1 MAAPRLALA
10 LALASCSAS
19 AAAPADAACAT
30 DLDCSLN
37 GVCNASSGACAC
49 DAPWTGA
56 ACAQLAF
63 ATTTPASGKSL
74 YNASD
79 VRNTWNGPIVAA
91 GGLFHLFV
99 PLYPKGSLGT
109 PTSTLHGVAAA
120 VTGPYDWASRPQLPL
135 ADENPAFVVYVDA
148 ATSKTV
154 YSLWLGGMVRVAD
167 SVDGPFVPVAS
178 YPGGNPAPVF
188 HNGAFY
194 MTNQATLEVYT
205 TPAIV
210 PGAAWTV
217 YANIS
222 HDALPPTSPPGQYHV
237 EDASA
242 RAARGPSPRARIRCL
257 ATTTCSHPRISAAL
271 HTRAR
276 APHSPSTAVPLDRQA
291 GPLAHYQSRLQQR
304 RVRQLRRVGCQCA
317 LLLSRRQELEFLAA
331 ALWSHCESER
341 ASRPRPFAAG
351 RPSHH
356 NSSQVSY
363 DDGSEHTYVTLER
376 PNLHFDASGQMTH
389 LNLAADLVTGA
400 EGCASR
406 PDHAHNGRV
415 LRHSPPNPVVRVA
428 HSLLRAARAP

>member
-1 MAAPRLALA
+1 MAALRLALA
-10 LALASCSAS
+10 LALALACSAS
-19 AAAPADAACAT
+19 ATAPAGAACAT

-37 GVCNASSGACAC
+37 GVCDASSGACAC

-99 PLYPKGSLGT
+99 PLYPQGSLGT
-109 PTSTLHGVAAA
+109 PTSTLHGVAAS

-257 ATTTCSHPRISAAL
+257 ATTTRSHPRIPAAL
-271 HTRAR
+271 HTLRPAPRSPRRSRSSGLTSGAAGISLITLIATSSTKTAPRRLSVRTSSLPTAR
-276 APHSPSTAVPLDRQA
+276 TGV
-291 GPLAHYQSRLQQR
+291 
-304 RVRQLRRVGCQCA
+304 
-317 LLLSRRQELEFLAA
+317 SRRSL
-331 ALWSHCESER
+331 
-341 ASRPRPFAAG
+341 
-351 RPSHH
+351 
-356 NSSQVSY
+356 
-363 DDGSEHTYVTLER
+363 TVTLF
-376 PNLHFDASGQMTH
+376 PTT
-389 LNLAADLVTGA
+389 TGL
-400 EGCASR
+400 STR
-406 PDHAHNGRV
+406 T
-415 LRHSPPNPVVRVA
+415 
-428 HSLLRAARAP
+428 